1 MGEQA
6 LVVEDDPT
14 IAYLLIRVLSEWGY
28 SVVQVADRE
37 RALSLVSGW
46 TGDGLV
52 VVDDQLGGPGE
63 ESGLELC
70 RRLKQAGGAQAQIVL
85 LGSDD
90 DEVTRARA
98 RAAGAES
105 VVRKPFQLPELA
117 AACLLARMH

>member
-1 MGEQA
+1 VAGQA
-6 LVVEDDPT
+6 LVLEDDPT
-14 IAYLLIRVLSEWGY
+14 LAYLLIRVLSEWGY
-28 SVVQVADRE
+28 SVVQVADRD

-52 VVDDQLGGPGE
+52 LVDDQLGGE

-105 VVRKPFQLPELA
+105 VLRKPFQLPELA